1 MRHVVLPTRGRR
13 CSRQTVLLLALAL
26 LAPATAFA
34 QISEPLHFGV
44 GGGFALPTGN
54 NPNDLETGFQIE
66 AAIQAGPHYLPV
78 TLRLEALFARFAF
91 TYIPHLPCV
100 FPGCSP
106 VTEQQRILG
115 GTLNVLLERP
125 MPALGVAPYLIVG
138 GGVFN
143 HEDGAGAARS
153 GGETGPVE
161 LRLWQLPARR
171 PVR

>member
-44 GGGFALPTGN
+44 GGGFAVPTGN

-78 TLRLEALFARFAF
+78 TLRLEALF
-91 TYIPHLPCV
+91 
-100 FPGCSP
+100 
-106 VTEQQRILG
+106 
-115 GTLNVLLERP
+115 
-125 MPALGVAPYLIVG
+125 G